1 MEHKPDQVVHS
12 AAVRPWPRHVPHK
25 YERVVAGTESEEI
38 YDEIQTF
45 LAFRVKMFEWFHFIE
60 KHVTLTQNEKASMKM
75 VMYRLPSQYD
85 LLDEC
90 GYPDKVLLYNAHYTE
105 FSNYSDQNC
114 RTNMVTNLREVLRV
128 MAEWSPRVRERL
140 RSADEV
146 QQYNNL
152 YAEARH
158 RGDFWTAI
166 AGPKIAGHAYS
177 RKREETGRGQESLR
191 SVKKKK

>member
-1 MEHKPDQVVHS
+1 MEHEPDQVVHS
-12 AAVRPWPRHVPHK
+12 TDVRPWPRHVPHK

-45 LAFRVKMFEWFHFIE
+45 LAFRVKVFVWFHFIE
-60 KHVTLTQNEKASMKM
+60 THVTLTQNEKASMKM
-75 VMYRLPSQYD
+75 VMHRLPSQYD

-146 QQYNNL
+146 QQYNNV

>member
-1 MEHKPDQVVHS
+1 MEHEPDQVVHS
-12 AAVRPWPRHVPHK
+12 TDVRPWPRHVPHK

-45 LAFRVKMFEWFHFIE
+45 LAFSEKMYEWFHFVE
-60 KHVTLTQNEKASMKM
+60 KHVTLTQNEEESVKR

-85 LLDEC
+85 LLTVKHFPRHLV
-90 GYPDKVLLYNAHYTE
+90 YYNEQYTE

-177 RKREETGRGQESLR
+177 RMREETGRGQESLR
-191 SVKKKK
+191 SVKRKK